1 MKETEKMFLYNPFD
15 VRHWDETEIEEQVRK
30 LIYKYN
36 ADADTMY
43 EMALNVEI
51 VANITYLFGE
61 MKSRLGKEAALLK
74 LECDTEEG
82 KQIYLSRKNFALENP
97 DEKAPAIKYFES
109 KAKEMIHDKR
119 KRQLEAEEN
128 EERFKYSLETYE
140 NIMNAIKK
148 KMESVKFESV

>member
-1 MKETEKMFLYNPFD
+1 MSEIEKLYLFNPFD
-15 VRHWDETEIEEQVRK
+15 VRHWTEREIEEQVRK
-30 LIYKYN
+30 LIYRYDP
-36 ADADTMY
+36 DADTMY
-43 EMALNVEI
+43 EMALNVEVI
-51 VANITYLFGE
+51 ANATYLFGE
-61 MKSRLGKEAALLK
+61 MKSRLGKEASMLK

-82 KQIYLSRKNFALENP
+82 KQIYLSRKNFSLENP

-109 KAKEMIHDKR
+109 KAKEMVQDKR

-128 EERFKYSLETYE
+128 EERFKYALETYE